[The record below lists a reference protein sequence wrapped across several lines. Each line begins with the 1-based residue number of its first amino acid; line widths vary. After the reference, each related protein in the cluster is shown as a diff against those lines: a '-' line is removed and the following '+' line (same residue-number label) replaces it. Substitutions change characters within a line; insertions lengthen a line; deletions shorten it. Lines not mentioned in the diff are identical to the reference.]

1 MLRTSMTQKQ
11 YEVSNRNSSMQGF
24 LLEHSSSEMPYIIK
38 TMMKIITTK
47 AKESMDTE
55 THIQFSKISDAVIR
69 MAEETRK

>member
-1 MLRTSMTQKQ
+1 MLRTNMTQKQ
-11 YEVSNRNSSMQGF
+11 CEISNRNNPIHEF
-24 LLEHSSSEMPYIIK
+24 LLEHSSSEMPAIIK

-47 AKESMDTE
+47 AKENMDIE

>member
-1 MLRTSMTQKQ
+1 MLRTNMTQKQ
-11 YEVSNRNSSMQGF
+11 CEVSNENSTMYGF
-24 LLEHSSSEMPYIIK
+24 LPEHYSSEMPYIIR

-47 AKESMDTE
+47 AKKSMDAE